1 MTCSKVL
8 VEHVSTLS
16 AVAGQCSIVQQM
28 HLVVDDVPSVRDGG
42 IILSGKG
49 MIADTG
55 GSKGIAGHI
64 HGLQAGAV
72 PLNVKG
78 S

>member
-1 MTCSKVL
+1 M
-8 VEHVSTLS
+8 S
-16 AVAGQCSIVQQM
+16 AISGQCSIAQKM
-28 HLVVDDVPSVRDGG
+28 HLVVDDVPRVRHCD

-49 MIADTG
+49 MVANTG
-55 GSKGIAGHI
+55 GSKGIAGHV

-72 PLNVKG
+72 PSNVKG